1 MNCEFCEK
9 TFSTKSNL
17 KIHQTK
23 AKYCLLL
30 QGKHIAVSFPCKMC
44 DRKFGLKHH
53 LNEHLQT
60 HDKEDTRLYI
70 ENQDLRLRITELEL
84 RNNVLDTS
92 LAYSQDTVSKLE
104 KQVSEFMRSMERV
117 ASKPNTTNNNNI
129 VNVGSF
135 QPITHAMISE
145 ASPSLT
151 IEDVSEPDGMG
162 YALFAEKLY
171 KDKLACT
178 DYARSILKW
187 KSEEDIVSDPKGV
200 RLWKEFCKGISV
212 RNEELYKEVI
222 NNINNSTGRDPEEFM
237 LEMCKHADNICAV
250 RGGERGETSE
260 LQRIWVEH
268 LCRAYKK

>member
-1 MNCEFCEK
+1 MNCEFCQK
-9 TFSTKSNL
+9 NFSSKRNL
-17 KIHQTK
+17 KVHQTTT
-23 AKYCLLL
+23 KYCLIL
-30 QGKHIAVSFPCKMC
+30 QGKEVIASFPCNLCGK
-44 DRKFGLKHH
+44 KFSMKHH

-60 HDKEDTRLYI
+60 HDNEDLNIYTENRKLKSKI
-70 ENQDLRLRITELEL
+70 EEL
-84 RNNVLDTS
+84 NIS
-92 LAYSQDTVSKLE
+92 LAYSQDIIIDLK

-117 ASKPNTTNNNNI
+117 ASKPNTTTNI

-135 QPITHAMISE
+135 QPITHEMISE

-268 LCRAYKK
+268 LCRVYKK